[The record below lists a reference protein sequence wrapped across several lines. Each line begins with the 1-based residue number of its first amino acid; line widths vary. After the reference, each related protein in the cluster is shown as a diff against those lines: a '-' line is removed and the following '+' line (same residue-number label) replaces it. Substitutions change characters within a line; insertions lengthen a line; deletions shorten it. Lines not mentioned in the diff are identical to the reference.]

1 MTQLFNACEY
11 LLDRRIAAGDGDRLA
26 LTGPAGELSYT
37 QLWDRVRRTAAG
49 LRAIGVQPEQRI
61 LMVMSDS
68 PHFVVV
74 YLAALRVGAIP
85 VPVSTMLRADGI
97 AELLRD
103 SRARYLAVSSE
114 FAAAA
119 ESALALVS
127 TALASTGAAPE
138 LAGVL
143 FSPGR
148 ATPRTP
154 RGAPDGSA
162 IVSGAQSSAGE
173 FAASVPVYQL
183 DDLASAVPD
192 DFVYDTSP
200 DSPAFWLYTSGTTGT
215 PKGAMHRHGSV
226 QVVCETYGD
235 QVLGIRPGDRCL
247 SAAKAFFA
255 YGLGNSVLFPLS
267 VGAASV
273 LLPPPSRPDLIAET
287 AVKYGATLFFG
298 GPTFFANMLRGGMQ
312 PDALAGIRL
321 AASAGE
327 ALPAALYA
335 RWTGHFGIDIIDGI
349 GMTEM
354 LHIFLS
360 NAPGAVRPGTTGVAV
375 PGYDLKLVDEE
386 TGQEISERD
395 RAGTLFVR
403 GASTATG
410 YWARY
415 DASRLVF
422 QGEWLRTG
430 DTYVR
435 DADGYYACLGRTGDM
450 IKASGIWVSP
460 MEVES
465 LLLAHP
471 AVAQAVVVGAL
482 DTDSLEKPV
491 AYVLRVPGAT
501 VTEAELIEHC
511 RQGLPSFKRPRA
523 VVFTESF
530 PTTATGKIR
539 RVELRAMAA
548 GVLRPE
554 NIEPAGAS

>member
-1 MTQLFNACEY
+1 MAELFNACEY
-11 LLDRRIAAGDGDRLA
+11 LLDRRLAAGDGDRLA
-26 LTGPAGELSYT
+26 LTGPAGDLSYT
-37 QLWDRVRRTAAG
+37 DLWERVRRTAAG
-49 LRAIGVQPEQRI
+49 LRAAGVQPEQRI
-61 LMVMSDS
+61 LMVMADS
-68 PHFVVV
+68 PQFAVV
-74 YLAALRVGAIP
+74 YLAAMRVGAIP
-85 VPVSTMLRADGI
+85 VPVSTMLRSDGI

-103 SRARYLAVSSE
+103 SRARFLAVTSE

-119 ESALALVS
+119 ESAA
-127 TALASTGAAPE
+127 AAAPE

-143 FSPGR
+143 ADIPL
-148 ATPRTP
+148 
-154 RGAPDGSA
+154 
-162 IVSGAQSSAGE
+162 
-173 FAASVPVYQL
+173 AASPRPVYL
-183 DDLASAVPD
+183 LEDLASAAPD
-192 DFVYDTSP
+192 DTVYDSAP

-215 PKGAMHRHGSV
+215 PKGAMHRHGSIP
-226 QVVCETYGD
+226 VVCETYGR
-235 QVLGIRPGDRCL
+235 QVLGIRPEDRCL

-255 YGLGNSVLFPLS
+255 YGLGNSLLFPLS
-267 VGAASV
+267 AGAAGV
-273 LLPPPSRPDLIAET
+273 LLPPASRPDLIAET

-298 GPTFFANMLRGGMQ
+298 GPTFFANMLRAGM
-312 PDALAGIRL
+312 PADALGGVRL

-327 ALPAALYA
+327 ALPAALYE
-335 RWTGHFGIDIIDGI
+335 RWTGHFGVDIIDGI

-386 TGQEISERD
+386 TGREVTS
-395 RAGTLFVR
+395 AGTPGTLFVR

-460 MEVES
+460 MEVEAQ
-465 LLLAHP
+465 LLAHP
-471 AVAQAVVVGAL
+471 AVAQAVVVAAP
-482 DTDSLEKPV
+482 DADSLEKPV
-491 AYVLRVPGAT
+491 AYVVLAPGAMA
-501 VTEAELIEHC
+501 TEAELIEHC
-511 RQGLPSFKRPRA
+511 REGLPSFKRPRA
-523 VVFTESF
+523 VVFTDGF

-539 RVELRAMAA
+539 RVELRAMAEN
-548 GVLRPE
+548 VLRPQDADQE
-554 NIEPAGAS
+554 STG